1 MKRNLLI
8 IKLAIDGI
16 LTNKLRS
23 FLTVLGIIIGIAS
36 VIALLSLGEGA
47 QAQVAESISSLGTN
61 VINIIPGSSF
71 ISAAASLNS
80 NQLTDRD
87 IDFINNS
94 ARFPNID
101 QISPLS
107 TGIIEVK
114 KDDEKINSSVLGS
127 DVSYAEMIDLGI
139 QTGSFFKKSHIDAQ
153 QNVAV
158 IGPDVA
164 DKLFDGESFDQI
176 LDQKIR
182 VQDQSFTIIG
192 ILESRGGSSFSNDDE
207 DIFIPYTTAN
217 NKVYKRKSYNVV
229 AVSVKDPELISSTS
243 LRITEKLSDFRGFD
257 VEDKDFSLIT
267 SDDIL
272 QTASQITGIFTTLLS
287 SIAGISLL
295 VGGIGISNIMLV
307 SVTERTKEI
316 GLRKAIGAR
325 ESDILLQFLVE
336 AVALTL
342 FGGLMGIL
350 SGLGMA
356 GLIGSLADMPAKISA
371 ESIILATSISVIVGV
386 IFGYYPA
393 YRAAKLDPIEALRYE

>member
-1 MKRNLLI
+1 MRRNILI

-47 QAQVAESISSLGTN
+47 QAQVAESISSLGSN
-61 VINIIPGSSF
+61 VINVIPGSSF
-71 ISAAASLNS
+71 ISAAANLNS

-87 IDFINNS
+87 LDFLNNS

-101 QISPLS
+101 QVSPLS
-107 TGIIEVK
+107 TGIIEVRKGDK
-114 KDDEKINSSVLGS
+114 KMNSSVLGS
-127 DVSYAEMIDLGI
+127 DVSYAEMIELAI
-139 QTGSFFKKSHIDAQ
+139 QIGSFFKENHVDSE

-164 DKLFDGESFDQI
+164 ERLFDGESLDQV
-176 LDQKIR
+176 LDQKIHI
-182 VQDQSFTIIG
+182 QDQSFTIIG

-207 DIFIPYTTAN
+207 DIFIPYTSAN
-217 NKVYKRKSYNVV
+217 NKVYKRKSYNVI
-229 AVSVKDPELISSTS
+229 AVNVKDPDLIKSTS
-243 LRITEKLSDFRGFD
+243 LRIEEKLSDFRGFD
-257 VEDKDFSLIT
+257 IEDKDFSLIT

-272 QTASQITGIFTTLLS
+272 KTASQITGIFTTLLS

-356 GLIGSLADMPAKISA
+356 GLIGSLADMPAKVSLD
-371 ESIILATSISVIVGV
+371 SIILATSISIIVGV
-386 IFGYYPA
+386 IFGFYPA